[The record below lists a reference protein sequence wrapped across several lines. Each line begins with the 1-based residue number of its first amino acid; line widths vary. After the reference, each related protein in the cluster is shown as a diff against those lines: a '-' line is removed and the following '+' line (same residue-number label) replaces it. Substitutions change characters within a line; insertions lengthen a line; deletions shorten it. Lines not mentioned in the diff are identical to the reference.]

1 MTLVHIVLFEFKPN
15 THKDEIDDL
24 CKHMVSLSTLD
35 NSPEGHQGGF
45 SHGFVSHFANGADRD
60 YYVKEDPAHL
70 EFVAKAGRILQNVR
84 VVDYDMGCTTVCKS
98 ILPEVSLFLIASLNK
113 VATKACLCKLIPK
126 FRSNAIQ
133 CISMLMP
140 LISQV
145 QKSSYL
151 SYRQLKAFGCFP
163 FCFTCC
169 RFVFRHK

>member
-24 CKHMVSLSTLD
+24 CKHMVSLSTLCIHPESNKPYILASSGGRD

-84 VVDYDMGCTTVCKS
+84 VVDYDMG
-98 ILPEVSLFLIASLNK
+98 
-113 VATKACLCKLIPK
+113 
-126 FRSNAIQ
+126 
-133 CISMLMP
+133 
-140 LISQV
+140 
-145 QKSSYL
+145 
-151 SYRQLKAFGCFP
+151 
-163 FCFTCC
+163 
-169 RFVFRHK
+169 VF